1 MKLKYLYI
9 ALLTITSF
17 VLNAQQAKIKR
28 ADKDYENFAYIDAI
42 KTYERVAEK
51 GYKDAEMFKKLG
63 NAYYFNAEFDKAE
76 KWYAELFAM
85 AQEVE
90 PEYYY
95 RYSQSLKAIGKY
107 DQANTMLDAFNEK
120 SGNDLRAR
128 LYNQQ
133 KDYLKVIEENSG
145 RFATE
150 NAGINSGYQDY
161 GTAFFKNQLVF
172 ASSRTSK
179 GMSKKIH
186 KWNNQSFTSMFA
198 STVDGDGNL
207 QEPERFQPGIDT
219 KFDEA
224 TPVFTNDGTTIYFTR
239 SNYTDGKKRKSDDRV
254 TKLKLYK
261 ATLNENGNFTNA
273 TELPFNSDQYS
284 TAHPALS
291 PDEKTLYFASDR
303 PGTYGQSDLY
313 KVSINEDGSFGTP
326 ENLGTGI
333 NTEGK
338 ETFPFISNDN
348 ELYFSSD
355 GHPGLGGLDVFVS
368 KIAEGSFKE
377 VINIGAPI
385 NGPMDDF
392 AFLIDTKTQIG
403 FFSSNRE
410 GGLGYDDIYKFK
422 ELKKLTCEQLLTGVV
437 TDAETGAILAD
448 TKITLFDEK
457 MNKIKEA
464 YSDAKGTYTF
474 DAVEC
479 KKVYYVRAEKK
490 DYNTVEETVVIGSE
504 TGETKLPLEM
514 EPTVVPVKVGDDL
527 AKVFKIKIIYFDLD
541 KWNIRPDAAFDLA
554 KIVDVMKEHPT
565 MKIDVRSHTDSRQT
579 HQYNEKL
586 SDRRAKSTIAWMIG
600 QGIGAD
606 RLTGKGYGETQLI
619 NKCSDNVECTE
630 EEHQAN
636 RRSEFI
642 ITEL

>member
-1 MKLKYLYI
+1 MKHKYLYI
-9 ALLTITSF
+9 ALLIMTSF

-28 ADKDYENFAYIDAI
+28 ADKDYDNFAYIDAI

-51 GYKDAEMFKKLG
+51 GYKNVEMFKKLG

-85 AQEVE
+85 VQEVE

-145 RFATE
+145 RFVIE

-179 GMSKKIH
+179 GVSMKIH
-186 KWNNQSFTSMFA
+186 KWNNQPFTSMFA
-198 STVDGDGNL
+198 SNVDGDGNL
-207 QEPERFQPGIDT
+207 QEPERFQPNIDT

-224 TPVFTNDGTTIYFTR
+224 TPVFTNDGTTLYFTR

-261 ATLNENGNFTNA
+261 ATLSESGNFTNV

-291 PDEKTLYFASDR
+291 PDEKTLYFASDM

-313 KVSINEDGSFGTP
+313 KVSINEDGSFGAP
-326 ENLGTGI
+326 ENLGPAI

-338 ETFPFISNDN
+338 ETFPFISKDK

-368 KIAEGSFKE
+368 KIGDSFKE

-392 AFLIDTKTQIG
+392 AFLIDTKTQVG

-422 ELKKLTCEQLLTGVV
+422 ELKKLNCEQLLAGIV
-437 TDAETGAILAD
+437 TDAKTGAILTD
-448 TKITLFDEK
+448 TKVTLFDEK
-457 MNKIKEA
+457 MNKIMEV
-464 YSDAKGTYTF
+464 YSDAKGTYAF
-474 DAVEC
+474 DVVEC
-479 KKVYYVRAEKK
+479 KKVYYIRANKK
-490 DYNTVEETVVIGSE
+490 GYNTVEQTVVIGSE
-504 TGETKLPLEM
+504 TGETKLPFEM
-514 EPTVVPVKVGDDL
+514 EPSVIPVKVGDDL

-579 HQYNEKL
+579 HKYNEKL

-600 QGIGAD
+600 QGIEAK
-606 RLTGKGYGETQLI
+606 RLTGRGYGETQLI
-619 NKCSDNVECTE
+619 NKCSDDVECTE
-630 EEHQAN
+630 DEHQAN

-642 ITEL
+642 IMSL

>member
-17 VLNAQQAKIKR
+17 GLNAQQAKIKR

-150 NAGINSGYQDY
+150 NAGINSEYQDY

-179 GMSKKIH
+179 GVSKKIH

-198 STVDGDGNL
+198 SNVDGDGNL

-368 KIAEGSFKE
+368 KIEDGSFKE
-377 VINIGAPI
+377 VINIGKPI

-392 AFLIDTKTQIG
+392 AFLIDTKTQVG

-422 ELKKLTCEQLLTGVV
+422 ELKKLTCEQLLAGIV
-437 TDAETGAILAD
+437 TDAKTGAVLAD
-448 TKITLFDEK
+448 TKVTLLDEK

-474 DAVEC
+474 DVVEC

-490 DYNTVEETVVIGSE
+490 GYNTAEETVVIGSE
-504 TGETKLPLEM
+504 TGETRLSLEM

-600 QGIGAD
+600 QGIEAK

-619 NKCSDNVECTE
+619 NKCSDDVECTE

-642 ITEL
+642 IMAL

>member
-1 MKLKYLYI
+1 MKHKYLFI
-9 ALLTITSF
+9 ALLSITSF

-28 ADKDYENFAYIDAI
+28 ADKDYDNFAYIDAI

-51 GYKDAEMFKKLG
+51 GYKDVEMFKKLG

-85 AQEVE
+85 VLEVE

-145 RFATE
+145 RFVIE

-179 GMSKKIH
+179 GVSMKIH
-186 KWNNQSFTSMFA
+186 KWNNQPFTSMFA
-198 STVDGDGNL
+198 SNVDGGGNL
-207 QEPERFQPGIDT
+207 QEPERFQPNIDT

-224 TPVFTNDGTTIYFTR
+224 TPVFTNDGTTLYFTR

-261 ATLNENGNFTNA
+261 ATLNENGNFTNVK
-273 TELPFNSDQYS
+273 ELPFNSDQYS

-291 PDEKTLYFASDR
+291 PDEKTLYFASDM

-338 ETFPFISNDN
+338 ETFPFISNDH

-368 KIAEGSFKE
+368 KIGDSFKE

-385 NGPMDDF
+385 NCPMDDF
-392 AFLIDTKTQIG
+392 AFLIDTKTQVG

-422 ELKKLTCEQLLTGVV
+422 ELKKLSCEQLLTGIV
-437 TDAETGAILAD
+437 TDVKTGAILTD
-448 TKITLFDEK
+448 TKVTLFDEK
-457 MNKIKEA
+457 MNKITEV

-474 DAVEC
+474 DVVEC
-479 KKVYYVRAEKK
+479 KKVYYVRANKK
-490 DYNTVEETVVIGSE
+490 DYNPVEQTVVIGSE
-504 TGETKLPLEM
+504 TGETKLPFEM
-514 EPTVVPVKVGDDL
+514 EPYVIPVKVGDDL

-565 MKIDVRSHTDSRQT
+565 MKIDVRSHTDSQQSHR
-579 HQYNEKL
+579 YNEKL

-600 QGIGAD
+600 QGIEAN
-606 RLTGKGYGETQLI
+606 RLTGRGYGETQLI

-630 EEHQAN
+630 DEHQAN

-642 ITEL
+642 IMSL

>member
-1 MKLKYLYI
+1 MKHKYLYI
-9 ALLTITSF
+9 VLLALTSF

-51 GYKDAEMFKKLG
+51 GYKNLEMFKKLG

-85 AQEVE
+85 VLEVE

-120 SGNDLRAR
+120 SGNDLRAK

-145 RFATE
+145 RFIIE

-179 GMSKKIH
+179 GVSMKIH
-186 KWNNQSFTSMFA
+186 KWNNQPFTSMFA
-198 STVDGDGNL
+198 SNVDGNGNL
-207 QEPERFQPGIDT
+207 QEPERFQPNIDT

-224 TPVFTNDGTTIYFTR
+224 TPVFTNDGTTLYFTR

-291 PDEKTLYFASDR
+291 PDEKTLYFASDM

-313 KVSINEDGSFGTP
+313 RVSINEDGSFGTP

-338 ETFPFISNDN
+338 ETFPFISNDH

-368 KIAEGSFKE
+368 KIGDNFKE

-392 AFLIDTKTQIG
+392 AFLIDTKTQVG

-422 ELKKLTCEQLLTGVV
+422 ELKKLSCEQLLAGIV
-437 TDAETGAILAD
+437 TDAKTGSILTD
-448 TKITLFDEK
+448 TKVTLFDEK
-457 MNKIKEA
+457 MNNIAEV

-474 DAVEC
+474 DVVEC
-479 KKVYYVRAEKK
+479 KKVYYVRAYKK
-490 DYNTVEETVVIGSE
+490 DYNTVEERVVIGSD

-514 EPTVVPVKVGDDL
+514 EPSVIPVKVGDDL
-527 AKVFKIKIIYFDLD
+527 AKVFKIKIIYFDFD

-579 HQYNEKL
+579 HKYNEKL

-600 QGIGAD
+600 QGIEAN
-606 RLTGKGYGETQLI
+606 RLTGRGYGETQLI
-619 NKCSDNVECTE
+619 NKCSDDVECTE
-630 EEHQAN
+630 DEHQAN

-642 ITEL
+642 IMSL

>member
-1 MKLKYLYI
+1 MKHKYLYI
-9 ALLTITSF
+9 VLLGLTSF

-51 GYKDAEMFKKLG
+51 GYKNVEMFKKLG

-85 AQEVE
+85 VQEVE

-95 RYSQSLKAIGKY
+95 RYCQSLKAIGKY
-107 DQANTMLDAFNEK
+107 DQANMMLDAFNEK

-145 RFATE
+145 RFVIE

-179 GMSKKIH
+179 GMSMKIH
-186 KWNNQSFTSMFA
+186 KWNNQPFTSMFA
-198 STVDGDGNL
+198 SNVDGDGNL
-207 QEPERFQPGIDT
+207 QEPERFQPNIDT

-224 TPVFTNDGTTIYFTR
+224 TPVFTNDGTTLYFTR

-261 ATLNENGNFTNA
+261 ATLSESGNFTNV

-291 PDEKTLYFASDR
+291 PDEKTLYFASDM

-313 KVSINEDGSFGTP
+313 KVSINEDGSFGAP
-326 ENLGTGI
+326 ENLGPAI

-338 ETFPFISNDN
+338 ETFPFISNDH

-368 KIAEGSFKE
+368 KIGDNFKE

-392 AFLIDTKTQIG
+392 AFLIDTKTQVG

-422 ELKKLTCEQLLTGVV
+422 ELKKLSCEQLLTGIV
-437 TDAETGAILAD
+437 TDVKTGAILTD
-448 TKITLFDEK
+448 TKVTLFDEK
-457 MNKIKEA
+457 MNKIAEV
-464 YSDAKGTYTF
+464 YSDAKGIYTF
-474 DAVEC
+474 DVVEC
-479 KKVYYVRAEKK
+479 KKVYYIRANKK
-490 DYNTVEETVVIGSE
+490 GYNTVEQTVVIGSE
-504 TGETKLPLEM
+504 TGETKLPFEM
-514 EPTVVPVKVGDDL
+514 EPSVIPVKVGDDL

-579 HQYNEKL
+579 HKYNEKL

-600 QGIGAD
+600 QGIEAN
-606 RLTGKGYGETQLI
+606 RLTGRGYGETQLI
-619 NKCSDNVECTE
+619 NKCGDNVECTE
-630 EEHQAN
+630 DEHQTN

-642 ITEL
+642 IMSL